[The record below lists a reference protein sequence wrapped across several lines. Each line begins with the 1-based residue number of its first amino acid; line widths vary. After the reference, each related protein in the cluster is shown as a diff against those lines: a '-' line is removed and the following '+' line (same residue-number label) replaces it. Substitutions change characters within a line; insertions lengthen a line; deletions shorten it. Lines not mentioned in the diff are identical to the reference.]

1 LRDAV
6 VGEVGRVVASSRG
19 SAGAPDRRTC
29 EVRYPARVGAA
40 PRRARRRLWSL
51 GRRPQHRGDYRA
63 SDRRRAEIRGIEEDQ
78 VAADDGDGQKEEG
91 KTAVQE
97 ISAS

>member
-1 LRDAV
+1 MKTVPDA
-6 VGEVGRVVASSRG
+6 
-19 SAGAPDRRTC
+19 TLI
-29 EVRYPARVGAA
+29 AA
-40 PRRARRRLWSL
+40 L
-51 GRRPQHRGDYRA
+51 YRER
-63 SDRRRAEIRGIEEDQ
+63 RRRAEIRGIEEDQ